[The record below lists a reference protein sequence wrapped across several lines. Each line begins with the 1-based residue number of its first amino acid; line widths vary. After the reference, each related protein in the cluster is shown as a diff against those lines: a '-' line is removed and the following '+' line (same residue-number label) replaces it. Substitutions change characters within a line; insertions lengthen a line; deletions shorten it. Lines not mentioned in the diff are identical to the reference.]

1 MAEENDSTA
10 VDAEAATTRKTSRL
24 ARIRRGAVDKPA
36 GKTAPA
42 ASVARPAGR
51 TPKASV
57 RGPVRNIATL
67 VIVGGLVYVQASV
80 RGRAEPVS
88 AVSAPISLI
97 LGRGDFS

>member
-67 VIVGGLVYVQASV
+67 VIVGGLRSRGIRGSHEMDLPRQACDQ
-80 RGRAEPVS
+80 RGNIGA
-88 AVSAPISLI
+88 
-97 LGRGDFS
+97 